1 MNEPQI
7 LGVEFLS
14 ILVTFDCPVDRNL
27 YDFGALTLEC
37 EGRNFILDVCKSYTN
52 EESTE
57 IVLGLEVDTDIFP
70 VSTEYN
76 YELTKEDLYSSKLT
90 ATLFVGGE
98 DYEVEPE
105 CMTFFIKSGLTTK
118 AIDVKIED

>member
-1 MNEPQI
+1 MYEPQI

-57 IVLGLEVDTDIFP
+57 ITLGLEVDTDIFP

-76 YELTKEDLYSSKLT
+76 YELTNEDLFSSKLT
-90 ATLFVGGE
+90 AKLYIGSE
-98 DYEVEPE
+98 DYEVEPDS
-105 CMTFFIKSGLTTK
+105 MTFFIKSGATTK
-118 AIDVKIED
+118 AIDVKID

>member
-37 EGRNFILDVCKSYTN
+37 EGRNFILDVCQSYTN
-52 EESTE
+52 EESTKIE
-57 IVLGLEVDTDIFP
+57 LDLEVDTDIFP
-70 VSTEYN
+70 VGTEYN

-90 ATLFVGGE
+90 ATLYIGSE
-98 DYEVEPE
+98 YEVEPE
-105 CMTFFIKSGLTTK
+105 CMTFFIKSGETTK
-118 AIDVKIED
+118 AIDVKID

>member
-14 ILVTFDCPVDRNL
+14 IRVIFDCPVDRNL

-37 EGRNFILDVCKSYTN
+37 EGRNFILDVCQSYTN
-52 EESTE
+52 EESTKIE
-57 IVLGLEVDTDIFP
+57 LDLEVDTDIFP
-70 VSTEYN
+70 VGTEYN

-90 ATLFVGGE
+90 ATLYIGSE
-98 DYEVEPE
+98 YEVEPDY
-105 CMTFFIKSGLTTK
+105 MTFFIKSGETTK
-118 AIDVKIED
+118 AIDVKID

>member
-37 EGRNFILDVCKSYTN
+37 EGRNFILDVCQSYTN
-52 EESTE
+52 EESTKIE
-57 IVLGLEVDTDIFP
+57 LDLEVDTDIFP
-70 VSTEYN
+70 VGTEYN

-90 ATLFVGGE
+90 ATLYIGSE
-98 DYEVEPE
+98 YEVEPE
-105 CMTFFIKSGLTTK
+105 CMTFFIKSGATTK
-118 AIDVKIED
+118 AIDVKID

>member
-37 EGRNFILDVCKSYTN
+37 EGRNFILDVCQSYTN
-52 EESTE
+52 EESTKVE
-57 IVLGLEVDTDIFP
+57 LDLEVDTDIFP
-70 VSTEYN
+70 VGTEYN

-90 ATLFVGGE
+90 ATLYIGSE
-98 DYEVEPE
+98 YEVEPE
-105 CMTFFIKSGLTTK
+105 CMTFFIKSGETTK
-118 AIDVKIED
+118 AIDVKID

>member
-70 VSTEYN
+70 VGTEYN

-90 ATLFVGGE
+90 ATLYIGSE
-98 DYEVEPE
+98 YEVEPE
-105 CMTFFIKSGLTTK
+105 CMTFFIKSGETTK
-118 AIDVKIED
+118 AIDVKID